1 MKAFCLT
8 LLLAP
13 GIVGLSAQSAPHASE
28 DARAASGQ
36 MRAENGITLHARA
49 TAVVVD
55 VVVVDRDHRPVHG
68 LKRGDFAVAED
79 KKPQTIASFEEH
91 ISQPRMIPT
100 PKMPPGVFTN
110 FTFAPVNSAVNVLL
124 IDMLNTPLE
133 DQTYLKA
140 QILKFVNSP
149 NPPHNIAIFG
159 LGLKLR
165 MLQGFSSDPD
175 ILKAVVNK
183 QFGKAS
189 PLLADQVGGSGV
201 QDSISDVMSEPAQS
215 LMPPDVVAA
224 MQTLEDMNKSLTA
237 EIRAQDTLAGLNELA
252 RYLASIPGRKN
263 LIWFSGSF
271 PVNILASA
279 IGTGANDRFASVAD
293 VEAEYKTTSALL
305 SKAQVA
311 VYPIDAR
318 GMQSSPVFTASSAG
332 SRYAGGN
339 PKNVTKDE
347 LSFFSDQ
354 ASEHGTMA
362 RMAEDTGGRAF
373 YNTNDLAGAVME
385 SIQDG
390 ANYYTLS
397 YSPSNSKQD
406 GEFRKIEVKLAASG
420 YSLEYRRGY
429 FADKAEQPRKLV
441 NAAPEAT
448 PTATV
453 TTAQKAMLH
462 GVPPATQLLYKVLI
476 QPAAGGVEETLAK
489 GNIANKPG
497 YAPAKPPYRRYVV
510 AFAASPQDLTFTV
523 DKAGMHETNVN
534 FVTLVYSAD
543 GLLVN
548 TQNDNIKA
556 RFNAADYETLM
567 HGGLRFSQEIS
578 VPDKG
583 DYSIR
588 TGVYDTAS
596 DKLGSLET
604 SVAALKNLPAVALP
618 Q

>member
-1 MKAFCLT
+1 MKALCLT
-8 LLLAP
+8 LFLVP
-13 GIVGLSAQSAPHASE
+13 CFVGLSAQTAPKASD
-28 DARAASGQ
+28 DARSGPAP
-36 MRAENGITLHARA
+36 MRAEEGVTLHARA

-68 LKRGDFAVAED
+68 LKREDFAVAED
-79 KKPQTIASFEEH
+79 KKPQSVASFEEH
-91 ISQPRMIPT
+91 ISQPRAIPP

-110 FTFAPVNSAVNVLL
+110 FTFAPANSAVNVLL

-149 NPPHNIAIFG
+149 NPPHNVAIFG
-159 LGLKLR
+159 LSTKLR
-165 MLQGFSSDPD
+165 MLQGFSSDPE
-175 ILKAVVNK
+175 ILKAVVNR

-189 PLLADQVGGSGV
+189 PLLADQVGGGGV
-201 QDSISDVMSEPAQS
+201 QDSISDVMSQPAQS

-271 PVNILASA
+271 PINILAAATS
-279 IGTGANDRFASVAD
+279 TGANDHFASVAD
-293 VEAEYKTTSALL
+293 VEAEYKATSALL

-318 GMQSSPVFTASSAG
+318 GMQSSPVFAASSSG
-332 SRYAGGN
+332 SRYAGS
-339 PKNVTKDE
+339 PKNVNKDE
-347 LSFFSDQ
+347 QNFFSDQ

-373 YNTNDLAGAVME
+373 YNTNDLAGAVAE

-397 YSPSNSKQD
+397 YSPSNTKQD

-420 YSLEYRRGY
+420 YNLEYRRGY
-429 FADKAEQPRKLV
+429 FADKAEQPRKLA
-441 NAAPEAT
+441 NAALAAA
-448 PTATV
+448 PTTTA
-453 TTAQKAMLH
+453 TTAQRAMLH

-476 QPAAGGVEETLAK
+476 QPAAGGLEDTLAK
-489 GNIANKPG
+489 GNVANKPG

-523 DKAGMHETNVN
+523 DKSGMHETNVN
-534 FVTLVYSAD
+534 FVTLVYQAD

-556 RFNAADYETLM
+556 RFNAADYESLM
-567 HGGLRFSQEIS
+567 HGGFRFSQEIS

-588 TGVYDTAS
+588 TGVYDAAS

-604 SVAALKNLPAVALP
+604 SVGAVKNLPAIVVP
-618 Q
+618 K